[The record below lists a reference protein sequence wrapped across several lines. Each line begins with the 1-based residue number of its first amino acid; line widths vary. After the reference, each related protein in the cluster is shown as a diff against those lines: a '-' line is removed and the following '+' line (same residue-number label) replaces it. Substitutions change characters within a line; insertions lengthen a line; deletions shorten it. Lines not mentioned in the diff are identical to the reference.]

1 MSANIKRAQINK
13 AMVMAAGKGTRMQPL
28 TNTMPKPLVPFM
40 GRPLIDHVLDRLEE
54 AGIEEV
60 IVNSHHFADMLEAHV
75 LKRKHPRIILSDE
88 RAELLDTGGGA
99 KKALH
104 LLGDDPVVTFN
115 SDSVWYEG
123 PNMDKGAGQNIR
135 NLINAFD
142 ADKMDA
148 LLMIAD
154 AATTIGF
161 VGRGDFHMDA
171 AGRLSRRGDAPMAPC
186 MFAGVQVIKPALF
199 ADGPAGAFSTN
210 LIWDRLIAR
219 GTLFGHRMAGTWMHV
234 GTPEDLAKSERFIR
248 NL

>member
-1 MSANIKRAQINK
+1 MVRKIKR

-28 TNTMPKPLVPFM
+28 TDTMPKPLVPFM
-40 GRPLIDHVLDRLEE
+40 GRPLIDHVLDRLAE

-75 LKRKHPRIILSDE
+75 MKRKHPRIVLSDE

-99 KKALH
+99 KKALS
-104 LLGDDPVVTFN
+104 LLGNDPVITFN

-123 PNMDKGAGQNIR
+123 EGVGHNIR

-142 ADKMDA
+142 PEHMDA

-154 AATTIGF
+154 AATTIGY
-161 VGRGDFHMDA
+161 VGRGDFHMDVE
-171 AGRLSRRGDAPMAPC
+171 GRLARRGEAAMAPC

-199 ADGPAGAFSTN
+199 ADGPSGAFSTN
-210 LIWDRLIAR
+210 LIWDRLIAAGR
-219 GTLFGHRMAGTWMHV
+219 LFGHRMQGTWMHV
-234 GTPEDLAKSERFIR
+234 GTPEDLVKAETFIR
-248 NL
+248 AL

>member
-1 MSANIKRAQINK
+1 MRNVSRKIKR

-28 TNTMPKPLVPFM
+28 TNAMPKPLVPFM

-75 LKRKHPRIILSDE
+75 LKRERPRIVLSDE
-88 RAELLDTGGGA
+88 RGELLDTGGGA
-99 KKALH
+99 KKALP
-104 LLGDDPVVTFN
+104 LLGDDPVITFN

-123 PNMDKGAGQNIR
+123 DGTGENIR
-135 NLINAFD
+135 NLINYFD
-142 ADKMDA
+142 PDTMDA

-154 AATTIGF
+154 AGTTIGF

-171 AGRLSRRGDAPMAPC
+171 EGRLTRRGDAAMAPC
-186 MFAGVQVIKPALF
+186 MFAGVQVIKPQLF
-199 ADGPAGAFSTN
+199 AGGPSGAFSTN
-210 LIWDRLIAR
+210 LIWDRLIAK
-219 GTLFGHRMAGTWMHV
+219 GTLFGHRMRGTWMHV
-234 GTPEDLAKSERFIR
+234 GTPEDLEKSETFLR

>member
-1 MSANIKRAQINK
+1 
-13 AMVMAAGKGTRMQPL
+13 MVMAAGKGTRMQPL

-40 GRPLIDHVLDRLEE
+40 GRPLVDHVLDRLVE

-75 LKRKHPRIILSDE
+75 LKRSDIRIILSDE
-88 RAELLDTGGGA
+88 RAALLDTGGGA
-99 KKALH
+99 KKAIP
-104 LLGDDPVVTFN
+104 LLGDDPVITFN

-123 PNMDKGAGQNIR
+123 ANTENGTGENIR

-142 ADKMDA
+142 SEKMDA

-161 VGRGDFHMDA
+161 VGRGDFHMDKE
-171 AGRLSRRGDAPMAPC
+171 GHLTRRGDAPMAPC

-199 ADGPAGAFSTN
+199 ADGPDGAFSTN

-219 GTLFGHRMAGTWMHV
+219 ERLFGFAMRGTWMHV
-234 GTPEDLAKSERFIR
+234 GTPEDLAKSETFMR
-248 NL
+248 NPPFNNL